1 MRAGN
6 RAGRRVLRTA
16 LAASGLVAILLAV
29 LCVSVD
35 LFVDHNLRSAA
46 ASRLTDAVRMLAAE
60 SEQVPFTEPDFDDP
74 VVGWRIDAAGHVAAA
89 SPGAPALPAGA
100 AGASSP
106 QSVSI
111 AGTEFLVAGAPAG
124 SGRIVV
130 GEALTS
136 VTRAVG
142 TLVIAEVVVAP
153 ILLALSFGGALLVG
167 RRVADPIE
175 RARRRQLDFTA
186 DASHELRT
194 PLSVIEAET
203 TLALSQQRDTRGD
216 AAALQ
221 RVLDE
226 SRRMRQM
233 VDDMLWLARFE
244 AAPPPPLG
252 ETVDIATGVDTAAQ
266 RFAALAEQQGLSL
279 DVVAPEPVLVH
290 APPEWV
296 DRLIGVLLDNACK
309 YSPRGGA
316 VRVSATREG
325 GHARLAV
332 DDTGPGIPPRLRE
345 RIFDRFHREAGGE
358 DGAGLGLAIGDAVV
372 VATHGRWEI
381 GESALGGASVAVVWP
396 LVSSRLDDR
405 GQP

>member
-1 MRAGN
+1 MSAQRRA
-6 RAGRRVLRTA
+6 RRRVVRTA
-16 LAASGLVAILLAV
+16 SAAAALVAVLLVV

-35 LFVDHNLRSAA
+35 LFVDHTLRA
-46 ASRLTDAVRMLAAE
+46 AAE
-60 SEQVPFTEPDFDDP
+60 SRLSDAVSMLASESSQVPLSEPDFDDP
-74 VVGWRIDAAGHVAAA
+74 VVAWRIDAAGRVSAA
-89 SPGAPALPAGA
+89 SPGAPALPASA
-100 AGASSP
+100 ASATGPRAVTIGGSD
-106 QSVSI
+106 
-111 AGTEFLVAGAPAG
+111 FLVAGAATRG
-124 SGRIVV
+124 GRFVV
-130 GEALTS
+130 GESLQS

-142 TLVIAEVVVAP
+142 AIVVAELVVAP
-153 ILLALSFGGALLVG
+153 VLLALTFIGALLVG
-167 RRVADPIE
+167 RRVAGPIE
-175 RARRRQLDFTA
+175 RAHQRQLEFTA

-203 TLALSQQRDTRGD
+203 TLALSQQRDPRGD

-252 ETVDIATGVDTAAQ
+252 ELVDLATSVDTAAQ
-266 RFAALAEQQGLSL
+266 RFASLAEQRTLRL
-279 DVVAPEPVLVH
+279 DVVAPAPVLVH

-309 YSPRGGA
+309 YSPPGGA
-316 VRVSATREG
+316 VRVSAAREG
-325 GHARLAV
+325 VHARLSV
-332 DDTGPGIPPRLRE
+332 DDTGPGIPPALRT
-345 RIFDRFHREAGGE
+345 RIFDRFHREASGE

-381 GESALGGASVAVVWP
+381 GDSALGGASVGVVWP
-396 LVSSRLDDR
+396 LVSSGLDDR